1 MDNKKNIYLLQSN
14 LKPIRQI
21 AGWTAEQLGEKI
33 GVSKQ
38 TISNLENLKTPMSLT
53 QYIAIRAILDC
64 EIETNKENTVLPQVV
79 CILLDKN
86 EEFTDEE
93 NKKLND
99 AIKTV
104 AVSAAGGI
112 TGTTLATIFSGIVGA
127 SLGSAALVGTAISVG
142 PIGLIAGGAV
152 AGTAHWLKK
161 ILGKNEL

>member
-38 TISNLENLKTPMSLT
+38 TISNLENMRTPMSLT
-53 QYIAIRAILDC
+53 QYIAIRTILDY
-64 EIETNKENTVLPQVV
+64 EIETNKENIVLPQVIS
-79 CILLDKN
+79 ILLDRN
-86 EEFTDEE
+86 EELTDEE

-99 AIKTV
+99 AIKAV
-104 AVSAAGGI
+104 AASAAGGV
-112 TGTTLATIFSGIVGA
+112 TGATLATIFSGIVASALGA
-127 SLGSAALVGTAISVG
+127 ATLTGTAISLG

-152 AGTAHWLKK
+152 VGTAHWLKK
-161 ILGKNEL
+161 ILGKK